1 MTIGLGHE
9 ICVSFVHGFHDEIAV
24 DHQAEHPA
32 LWSISGNAEQT
43 HRVRFPITPSD
54 FDELPYPVLGEM
66 PRTTRQ
72 LQRRPRF
79 GFTGLVRVND
89 KLLAGSWNG
98 IFALDAQSKRVEN
111 FITNRYS
118 CYIHRFCADEQ
129 RIIFAM
135 PLMDMVVIIDHQGN
149 VIDRFTIDQTL
160 RISRVNI
167 DDDIDWRFADKPWS
181 GPTGLFHI
189 NSVQTIGQDIY
200 LTSRNLG
207 ALIVVRPGD
216 DHASLRTLNYRTPT
230 CVHDGDYVDGKFYL
244 TSIDGKILIASQP
257 KGFDSTRFRYDLQ
270 VDCVRLDEVQK
281 NWCRG
286 IEVTDEFIYT
296 TIDGRY
302 DSDLSF
308 GLLQLDRDCNL
319 LDQRRFRWSNIGST
333 NDIRYVTGFD
343 IVANCES

>member
-160 RISRVNI
+160 RISRDNI

-308 GLLQLDRDCNL
+308 GLLQLDRDYNL
-319 LDQRRFRWSNIGST
+319 LDQRRFRWSNIGSE

-343 IVANCES
+343 IVANGES

>member
-1 MTIGLGHE
+1 
-9 ICVSFVHGFHDEIAV
+9 
-24 DHQAEHPA
+24 
-32 LWSISGNAEQT
+32 
-43 HRVRFPITPSD
+43 
-54 FDELPYPVLGEM
+54 M
-66 PRTTRQ
+66 P
-72 LQRRPRF
+72 F
-79 GFTGLVRVND
+79 
-89 KLLAGSWNG
+89 
-98 IFALDAQSKRVEN
+98 
-111 FITNRYS
+111 
-118 CYIHRFCADEQ
+118 
-129 RIIFAM
+129 
-135 PLMDMVVIIDHQGN
+135 MDMVVIIDHQGN

-160 RISRVNI
+160 RISRDNI
-167 DDDIDWRFADKPWS
+167 DETIDWRFADKPWS

-207 ALIVVRPGD
+207 ALIVVRPGE

-257 KGFDSTRFRYDLQ
+257 KEFDSTRFRYDLQ

-286 IEVTDEFIYT
+286 IAVTDEFIYT

-308 GLLQLDRDCNL
+308 GLLQLDRAGNL
-319 LDQRRFRWSNIGST
+319 LDQRRFRWSNIGSE

-343 IVANCES
+343 IVANCEL

>member
-1 MTIGLGHE
+1 MSIDPDHE
-9 ICVSFVHGFHDEIAV
+9 VCVSFVHGFHDEIAI
-24 DHQAEHPA
+24 DHQTEHPA
-32 LWSISGNAEQT
+32 LWSINGDSEQT
-43 HRVRFPITPSD
+43 YGVHFPITPGD
-54 FDELPYPVLGEM
+54 FNELPFPILGEM
-66 PRTTRQ
+66 PRTKRE
-72 LQRRPRF
+72 LDRRPRF

-98 IFALDAQSKRVEN
+98 IFALDARSKRVEN

-135 PLMDMVVIIDHQGN
+135 PFMDMVVIIDHQGN

-160 RISRVNI
+160 RISRDNI

-189 NSVQTIGQDIY
+189 NSVQTNGQDIY

-207 ALIVVRPGD
+207 ALIVVRPGE

-230 CVHDGDYVDGKFYL
+230 CVHDGDFVDGKFYL
-244 TSIDGKILIASQP
+244 TSVDGKILIASKP
-257 KGFDSTRFRYDLQ
+257 KDYDPTRFRYDLQ
-270 VDCVRLDEVQK
+270 VECVRLDEIQK

-286 IEVTDEFIYT
+286 IEVTDEFVYT

-302 DSDLSF
+302 GSDLSF

-319 LDQRRFRWSNIGST
+319 VDQRRFCWSNVG
-333 NDIRYVTGFD
+333 NEADIRYVTGFD
-343 IVANCES
+343 IVAN

>member
-1 MTIGLGHE
+1 MPPTHE
-9 ICVSFVHGFHDEIAV
+9 VCVSFVHGFHDEVAV

-32 LWSISGNAEQT
+32 LWSINGSSEQT
-43 HRVRFPITPSD
+43 HGVHFPITPND
-54 FDELPYPVLGEM
+54 FNKLPYPVLGEM
-66 PRTTRQ
+66 PRTKRE
-72 LQRRPRF
+72 LGRRPRF
-79 GFTGLVRVND
+79 GFTGLVRMKD

-98 IFALDAQSKRVEN
+98 IFALDAQSKRVES

-135 PLMDMVVIIDHQGN
+135 PFMDMVVIIDHAGN
-149 VIDRFTIDQTL
+149 VIDRFTIDQSL
-160 RISRVNI
+160 RISRDNI

-244 TSIDGKILIASQP
+244 TSVDGKILIASKP
-257 KGFDSTRFRYDLQ
+257 KEFDSSRFRYDLQ
-270 VDCVRLDEVQK
+270 VECVQLDEVQK

-286 IEVTDEFIYT
+286 IEVTDEFVYT

-319 LDQRRFRWSNIGST
+319 LDQRRFHWT
-333 NDIRYVTGFD
+333 NVGNEADIRYVTGFD
-343 IVANCES
+343 IVAN

>member
-1 MTIGLGHE
+1 MTIGLDHE

-54 FDELPYPVLGEM
+54 FDELPYPILGEL
-66 PRTTRQ
+66 PRTTRE

-79 GFTGLVRVND
+79 GFTGLVPVNG

-98 IFALDAQSKRVEN
+98 IFVLDAQSKRVES

-135 PLMDMVVIIDHQGN
+135 PFMDMVVIIDHQGN

-160 RISRVNI
+160 RISRDNI

-257 KGFDSTRFRYDLQ
+257 KEADSTRFRYDLQ
-270 VDCVRLDEVQK
+270 VECVRLDEVQK

-286 IEVTDEFIYT
+286 IAVTDEFIYT

-319 LDQRRFRWSNIGST
+319 LDQRRFRWSNIGSE